1 MSRLVF
7 KADELRR
14 IVTHALAAPS
24 HSAGYGGV
32 KGDVI
37 LVHDH
42 GVYLMSA
49 GQPRDLISEG
59 GVASYVAYAE
69 GCDPGKDSAWWERAR
84 EFVGGDDFGQH
95 LPWAKAI
102 GAAIDAGATTVAIE
116 ITQESISLVSFRSI
130 SCFGGRA
137 S

>member
-7 KADELRR
+7 KADDLRR
-14 IVTHALAAPS
+14 LVMHALAAPS
-24 HSAGYGGV
+24 HSVGYGGV
-32 KGDVI
+32 KGDVV
-37 LVHDH
+37 LAHDQ

-49 GQPRDLISEG
+49 GQPRDLVSEG

-69 GCDPGKDSAWWERAR
+69 GCDPGKDSAWWGTAR
-84 EFVGGDDFGQH
+84 ELVGGDDFGQH

-102 GAAIDAGATTVAIE
+102 RAAIEAGATTVAID

-130 SCFGGRA
+130 SCLGERA

>member
-7 KADELRR
+7 KAEDLRR

-24 HSAGYGGV
+24 HSVGYGGV

-59 GVASYVAYAE
+59 GVSSYVAYAE
-69 GCDPGKDSAWWERAR
+69 GCDPVKDSAWWETAR
-84 EFVGGDDFGQH
+84 ELVGGDDFGQH
-95 LPWAKAI
+95 FPWAKAI
-102 GAAIDAGATTVAIE
+102 GAAIDAGATTVAID
-116 ITQESISLVSFRSI
+116 IAQESISLVSFRSK
-130 SCFGGRA
+130 SCLGERA

>member
-7 KADELRR
+7 KAEDLRR

-24 HSAGYGGV
+24 HSVGYGGV

-37 LVHDH
+37 LVHDQ

-59 GVASYVAYAE
+59 GVSSYVAYAE

-84 EFVGGDDFGQH
+84 ELVGGDDFGEH
-95 LPWAKAI
+95 FPWAKGI
-102 GAAIDAGATTVAIE
+102 GAAIDAGATTVAID
-116 ITQESISLVSFRSI
+116 ITQESISLVSFRSK
-130 SCFGGRA
+130 SCLGGRA

>member
-7 KADELRR
+7 KADDLRR
-14 IVTHALAAPS
+14 VVAHALAAPT
-24 HSAGYGGV
+24 HSEGYGGA

-37 LVHDH
+37 LVHDQ

-59 GVASYVAYAE
+59 GVSSYVAYAQ
-69 GCDPGKDSAWWERAR
+69 GCDPGRDADWWETAR
-84 EFVGGDDFGQH
+84 EIVGGDDFGQH

-102 GAAIDAGATTVAIE
+102 GAAIDAGAKTVAID
-116 ITQESISLVSFRSI
+116 ITAETISLV
-130 SCFGGRA
+130 GERA